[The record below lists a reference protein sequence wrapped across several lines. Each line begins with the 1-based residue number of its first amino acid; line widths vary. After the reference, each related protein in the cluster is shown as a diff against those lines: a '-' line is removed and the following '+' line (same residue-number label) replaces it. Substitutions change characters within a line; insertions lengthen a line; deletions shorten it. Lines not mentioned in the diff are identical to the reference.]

1 MAKPKRSRVPKV
13 RKGQEDDNDDSDAH
27 AVVPS
32 SRDTSSQYYLD
43 NVDKFHEDRTAS
55 LLAAGVQLQSDDAM
69 SDDDEVMALDTEDD
83 EDESDSAAS
92 DLEEDLPME
101 QPTGF
106 KKKLSRGKAARLK
119 EDDAD
124 ERESM
129 GSDLEERAHDE
140 MPSELA
146 WGQRKKLYYDT
157 DYVGRDRKKKGV
169 SQEEED
175 AEAEEEEAEAQRI
188 QKRLAGHLDED
199 DYGLDFLQAFPQKEK
214 PAGQK
219 IEKNL
224 KKMSEKEKLKMLKK
238 ESPELMELL
247 EDLKAKLT
255 ELEKDLKPLV
265 QMVKK
270 GLISPGTGSDYI
282 LTKYQLY
289 LNYCT
294 NISFYLVLKAKRI
307 PVQGHPVIE
316 RLVSYRNLINDLG
329 VVDHRLSSEMDL
341 LLNRV
346 VNKKDKAVN
355 VSKSALSNSANLL
368 QKKKH
373 KPSKKTAPK
382 VTVTDQVDNSD
393 LDDEAALQYYNEME
407 KMVKRKRNKV
417 DSLAEEDETE
427 ADDLAPDAKR
437 AITYQIAKNKGLT
450 PKRKKIDRNPRVKH
464 REKFRRAKIR
474 RKGQVREVRKEDK
487 RYSGE
492 LSGIRAGIKKS
503 IKLK

>member
-13 RKGQEDDNDDSDAH
+13 RKGPEDDDDSDAH
-27 AVVPS
+27 AAVPS

-69 SDDDEVMALDTEDD
+69 SEDDEVMALDTEDD

-101 QPTGF
+101 LPSGL
-106 KKKLSRGKAARLK
+106 KKKVSRGKAARHK
-119 EDDAD
+119 EEDAE

-129 GSDLEERAHDE
+129 ESDLEERPHDE
-140 MPSELA
+140 MPNELA
-146 WGQRKKLYYDT
+146 WGQKKKLYYDT
-157 DYVGRDRKKKGV
+157 DYGDRKKKGV

-199 DYGLDFLQAFPQKEK
+199 DYGLEFLQAFPQKEK
-214 PAGQK
+214 TAGRK

-255 ELEKDLKPLV
+255 ELEKNLKPLV

-270 GLISPGTGSDYI
+270 GLIPTGPGSHYI
-282 LTKYQLY
+282 QTKYQLY

-316 RLVSYRNLINDLG
+316 RLLSYRNLINDMG

-346 VNKKDKAVN
+346 VSNKDAVVN
-355 VSKSALSNSANLL
+355 DSKSALSNSANPL
-368 QKKKH
+368 QKTQH
-373 KPSKKTAPK
+373 KPPKKTSPK
-382 VTVTDQVDNSD
+382 LTSTNQADNSD

-417 DSLAEEDETE
+417 DSLAEDYSAE

-474 RKGQVREVRKEDK
+474 RKGQVREVRKEET